1 MSKRKPITSDR
12 SISSHKPEDKEYLVI
27 VKNYPKLYLMV
38 RPNSTK
44 TWLYRYNSPSSN
56 KPKKIS
62 LGVYPSITFA
72 RACEL
77 WRENEDLLSKQNDP
91 QVYRKSNIEIALK

>member
-56 KPKKIS
+56 KPKKYLLEYIRVLRLLVPVNYGERMKIYLAS
-62 LGVYPSITFA
+62 RMILKSIV
-72 RACEL
+72 
-77 WRENEDLLSKQNDP
+77 NQ
-91 QVYRKSNIEIALK
+91 I